1 MENNINI
8 DGIGSIREG
17 QYQNVS
23 IDGIGTIQ
31 GNIDVEKIE
40 VNGKAKALGKID
52 SNYME
57 VNGVF
62 NVCDYIKV
70 KKECKINGYCKT
82 DSSITGKY
90 LDVNGRLS
98 VKDEV
103 DFDNIQVSGEIF
115 ISGNCKCE
123 NLFLDGKAKID
134 GLLSGDNLDL
144 NILKVNEIKEIG
156 GEKISVKKRTG
167 TYKVL
172 FFTKEINTK
181 LICEEIE
188 ADEIYLENTN
198 CNIVRGRNIEI
209 GDNCVINKIEYTGE
223 LKESGKSKIKEK
235 VQL

>member
-17 QYQNVS
+17 QYQDVS

-31 GNIDVEKIE
+31 GNIDVEKIK
-40 VNGKAKALGKID
+40 VNGKAKSLGKINT
-52 SNYME
+52 NYMD

-62 NVCDYIKV
+62 NVSDDIKV
-70 KKECKINGYCKT
+70 KEECKINGYCKT
-82 DSSITGKY
+82 AGSITGKY

-98 VKDEV
+98 ANGEV

-115 ISGNCKCE
+115 INGNCKCE

-188 ADEIYLENTN
+188 ADEIYLENTH

-223 LKESGKSKIKEK
+223 LKESGKSKIKER
-235 VQL
+235 VHL